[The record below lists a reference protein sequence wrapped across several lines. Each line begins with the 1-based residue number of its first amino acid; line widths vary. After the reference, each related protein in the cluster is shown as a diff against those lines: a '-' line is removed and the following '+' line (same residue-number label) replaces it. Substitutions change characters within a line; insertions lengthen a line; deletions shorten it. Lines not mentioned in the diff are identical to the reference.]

1 MATWEQ
7 WWKSFKIHAGFFKI
21 SIYLMS
27 SKFIPSAELKKR
39 QILPVWVIVVEL
51 LGCNSHD
58 GVDGGVTV
66 AFVNEVKRCHCFF
79 PLYCLKL
86 AKDIFN

>member
-1 MATWEQ
+1 MATLEQ

-58 GVDGGVTV
+58 RVDGGVTV

-79 PLYCLKL
+79 LYI
-86 AKDIFN
+86 A

>member
-1 MATWEQ
+1 MATLEQ

-39 QILPVWVIVVEL
+39 QIKKKKKKYIYKFL
-51 LGCNSHD
+51 
-58 GVDGGVTV
+58 
-66 AFVNEVKRCHCFF
+66 
-79 PLYCLKL
+79 
-86 AKDIFN
+86 